1 MTRSLQVLAM
11 AVLLAGSPLVSAQQP
26 TAGGADG
33 NPYNSPIKRANPN
46 SRQGTQSITPS
57 APGVNTAPT
66 VRPPTL
72 ENGGIRNGY
81 PTRQQAPVPPP
92 DTPRF
97 NPPDRGTPTR

>member
-11 AVLLAGSPLVSAQQP
+11 AVLLAGSSLVSAQQP

-46 SRQGTQSITPS
+46 SRQGTVPDTPRPATS
-57 APGVNTAPT
+57 PT

-72 ENGGIRNGY
+72 ENGGIGNGQ
-81 PTRQQAPVPPP
+81 PTRQQAPVRPAQQ
-92 DTPRF
+92 PRF
-97 NPPDRGTPTR
+97 NPPERGTPSR